1 MKIRLSELRRVVRE
15 VLEGDLEERI
25 EELQV
30 SPEFQSVQAFVDY
43 KVDSEEYEYDFAEL
57 QALARNEA
65 QKKVGGKKLTVS
77 VPPQGTIDKI
87 RRELE
92 VEWGFKFVGRQPVRK
107 GRGFT
112 SPSHGKHPGAGMS
125 AGSGM
130 GSNITGPVGF
140 GMGGGPGAMGGGYKW
155 DAGSKRDLSMGAGKR
170 RG

>member
-1 MKIRLSELRRVVRE
+1 MKMLLSELRRVVRE

-30 SPEFQSVQAFVDY
+30 SPEFQGVQAFVDY

-65 QKKVGGKKLTVS
+65 QKKVGGKLTVS

-92 VEWGFKFVGRQPVRK
+92 GEWGFKFVGRQPVRK

-130 GSNITGPVGF
+130 SSGWGGPTGF